1 MSDTSEWSPDMS
13 FWQRWI
19 IANAIGEL
27 IGLGTIAIFGFFV
40 FREAGE
46 PAGIVQALAFA
57 AVFVLTGA
65 FEGLVIG
72 YAQGTVLRTL
82 LPSLRGWVGATT
94 VGAMVAWAIGMV
106 PSTIGTLM
114 QQGTGAEP
122 SMSEPP
128 LIVVLA
134 LAAVLGAVAGPLLAV
149 FQWLALRK
157 VLRRR
162 AWLWLPANAAAWA
175 LGMPIIFLGAQANE
189 FTSNAVAIAA
199 LVAIAIFVA
208 GAVVGAVHGRILLAM
223 VRATSED

>member
-1 MSDTSEWSPDMS
+1 MSDTSERSPDAS

-19 IANAIGEL
+19 IANAVGEL
-27 IGLGTIAIFGFFV
+27 IGLGTIAVFGFFI

-46 PAGIVQALAFA
+46 PAGIAQALAFA

-106 PSTIGTLM
+106 PSTIGTLK
-114 QQGTGAEP
+114 QQGAGAEP

-134 LAAVLGAVAGPLLAV
+134 LAAGLGAVAGPLLAI

-157 VLRRR
+157 VLRK

-175 LGMPIIFLGAQANE
+175 LGMPVIFLGAQANE
-189 FTSNAVAIAA
+189 FTSNLAAIAA

-208 GAVVGAVHGRILLAM
+208 GAVVGAVHGRILLTI
-223 VRATSED
+223 VRGATED